1 MKILLK
7 ETRPTTRRSKKEK
20 TTKLSWVLAPKSA
33 LKFTLS
39 FLLRTIVTF
48 SLIRWDQEV
57 FIVHFSAKIQIVK
70 VLFKRTEAA
79 FLPTIKKI

>member
-7 ETRPTTRRSKKEK
+7 ETRPTTRRSKKRKDNEIIVGVG
-20 TTKLSWVLAPKSA
+20 TKICTKVHP
-33 LKFTLS
+33 
-39 FLLRTIVTF
+39 
-48 SLIRWDQEV
+48 
-57 FIVHFSAKIQIVK
+57 FIPFENNCHFFFDKMGSGSVYFGAKIQIVK